1 MIPNFRTYL
10 KESVWGDIR
19 KKSLGQEERIENSF
33 NNMSPQELV
42 DFLNEN
48 YRFSQMIWDVKNKDN
63 SITIPI
69 LRTGGTVM
77 SGWPVSLC
85 YYINKE
91 ITFSNKQ
98 FGKIF
103 CQKLYARLKNVTNLE
118 HNEDGYLAFIPEDG
132 ESVNHMFLI
141 SVLDKIVENLDPN
154 EDTILISKK

>member
-1 MIPNFRTYL
+1 MIPKFKTYI

-42 DFLNEN
+42 DFLNER
-48 YRFSQMIWDVKNKDN
+48 YRFSQKIWDIKNNDN

-69 LRTGGTVM
+69 LRTGGTTM

-85 YYINKE
+85 YYINEE
-91 ITFSNKQ
+91 ITFSNRQ

-103 CQKLYARLKNVTNLE
+103 CQKLCDRLKHATNLE
-118 HNEDGYLAFIPEDG
+118 YNKDGFLAFIPEDG
-132 ESVNHMFLI
+132 ESVNHTFLI
-141 SVLDKIVENLDPN
+141 TVLDKIVENLDPN